1 MHKSALIVLS
11 YFTLF
16 FPFFSKGLE
25 MHFVEPVNFGLFC
38 VVVSLCVS
46 TALEKKAVEYLISL
60 IKHFYSSQF
69 GAENKFLENWD
80 LWRFFLPSLS
90 TGESWCS
97 NPLSLWFLI
106 FLSWFVP
113 SPPPLVTP
121 SASLRPFCQLCQ
133 GQNLNCQ
140 AFLSRLC
147 VLDDTFPPFSP
158 LNFADFKTQ

>member
-1 MHKSALIVLS
+1 MTKTMHKSALIVLS

-60 IKHFYSSQF
+60 IKRFYSSQF

-80 LWRFFLPSLS
+80 LWRVFFTISKYRRELRFQS
-90 TGESWCS
+90 TFPVVPHFPVLVCS
-97 NPLSLWFLI
+97 I
-106 FLSWFVP
+106 TT
-113 SPPPLVTP
+113 TP
-121 SASLRPFCQLCQ
+121 CHTQCIP
-133 GQNLNCQ
+133 Q
-140 AFLSRLC
+140 AFLSALPRTEFELSS
-147 VLDDTFPPFSP
+147 LPQQTLF
-158 LNFADFKTQ
+158 TR